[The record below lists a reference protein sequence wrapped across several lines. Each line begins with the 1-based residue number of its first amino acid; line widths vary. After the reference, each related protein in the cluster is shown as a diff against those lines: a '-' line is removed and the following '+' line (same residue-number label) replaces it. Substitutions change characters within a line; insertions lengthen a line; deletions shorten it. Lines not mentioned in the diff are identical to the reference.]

1 MQGQTVL
8 AEKLRHYGTDVTDH
22 RQARLRKAK
31 SWYGG
36 MNSTD
41 NDYVPID
48 ESEEFS
54 LIEEREEEEEEE
66 NSANPDPERY
76 VQEILLLSKL
86 LLGQFYPLNQHNQAY
101 ISPV

>member
-1 MQGQTVL
+1 MLQGQTVL

-41 NDYVPID
+41 NDYMPID
-48 ESEEFS
+48 ESEERD
-54 LIEEREEEEEEE
+54 EEVEEE

-76 VQEILLLSKL
+76 VQEILYKL
-86 LLGQFYPLNQHNQAY
+86 LLGHFYPLNQHNQAH

>member
-1 MQGQTVL
+1 
-8 AEKLRHYGTDVTDH
+8 
-22 RQARLRKAK
+22 
-31 SWYGG
+31 

-54 LIEEREEEEEEE
+54 LIEEREEEEEE

-76 VQEILLLSKL
+76 VQEILYKL
-86 LLGQFYPLNQHNQAY
+86 LIMGQFYPLNQHNQAH

>member
-1 MQGQTVL
+1 
-8 AEKLRHYGTDVTDH
+8 
-22 RQARLRKAK
+22 
-31 SWYGG
+31 

-76 VQEILLLSKL
+76 VQEILYKL
-86 LLGQFYPLNQHNQAY
+86 LLGHFL
-101 ISPV
+101 SP

>member
-1 MQGQTVL
+1 MLQGQTVL
-8 AEKLRHYGTDVTDH
+8 AEKLRHYGTDVTDT

-41 NDYVPID
+41 NDYEPID

-54 LIEEREEEEEEE
+54 LIDEREEEEEE
-66 NSANPDPERY
+66 NSANPDPERC
-76 VQEILLLSKL
+76 VLEIVFNLLLA
-86 LLGQFYPLNQHNQAY
+86 QFLP
-101 ISPV
+101 

>member
-1 MQGQTVL
+1 
-8 AEKLRHYGTDVTDH
+8 
-22 RQARLRKAK
+22 
-31 SWYGG
+31 

-41 NDYVPID
+41 NDYEPID

-76 VQEILLLSKL
+76 VQEILYKL
-86 LLGQFYPLNQHNQAY
+86 LIMGQFYPLNQHNQAH